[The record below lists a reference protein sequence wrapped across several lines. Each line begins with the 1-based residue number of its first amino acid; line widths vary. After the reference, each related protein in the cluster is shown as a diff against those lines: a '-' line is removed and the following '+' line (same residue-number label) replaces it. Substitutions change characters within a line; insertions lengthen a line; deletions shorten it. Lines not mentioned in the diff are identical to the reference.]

1 MQAERTITGRPRYM
15 RSLRSAW
22 NGPHGLQ
29 LLSRRLRE
37 RRALRSLQLP
47 FRIGYTSTGNQLQTV
62 EPEFASNR
70 ASSGNSGDA
79 HHNHLRVW
87 AGHKTATDLLPE
99 ICILQVVAH
108 EEGSLAIKVLES
120 ETRATRAIHIAGFIE
135 GRELVGRVRFNS
147 DHMADARI
155 FDPGSIKDYS

>member
-1 MQAERTITGRPRYM
+1 M

-22 NGPHGLQ
+22 NGPYELQ

-37 RRALRSLQLP
+37 SRALHSLQLP

-70 ASSGNSGDA
+70 ASGGNSGDA

-87 AGHKTATDLLPE
+87 AGHKTAADLLPE
-99 ICILQVVAH
+99 ICILPAATQNDTL
-108 EEGSLAIKVLES
+108 SLL
-120 ETRATRAIHIAGFIE
+120 
-135 GRELVGRVRFNS
+135 
-147 DHMADARI
+147 DAL
-155 FDPGSIKDYS
+155 PSYCSACPPP